1 MPFVC
6 APSAGDWDGDPP
18 FDRFEYIAPAEFGGA
33 VEPVSFSL
41 EVPARQQADDRQH
54 ARGDRDAALAR
65 QELFAIV
72 IPELQR
78 AGVRRIF
85 CRYDGGND
93 EGFASPDAVETR
105 DGGLIAAATLKGPLG
120 EAGVLEKLYAAEVI
134 RRLPDVFPD
143 QPSDLCV
150 LRWVCDEWAAML
162 LGDGYGAGGCCMYG
176 TFTVDLERCTISDDR
191 DAGPPA
197 S

>member
-6 APSAGDWDGDPP
+6 GPSEGNWDVDPP
-18 FDRFEYIAPAEFGGA
+18 FERFEYVAPVEFGGA

-41 EVPARQQADDRQH
+41 EVPARPHAGDRSRQRC
-54 ARGDRDAALAR
+54 ARDAAVAR

-72 IPELQR
+72 IPELR
-78 AGVRRIF
+78 KAGVRRIF

-93 EGFASPDAVETR
+93 EGFASPDAVETS
-105 DGGLIAAATLKGPLG
+105 DGGSAGAATLKEPLAA
-120 EAGVLEKLYAAEVI
+120 AGVLEKLYAAEVI
-134 RRLPDVFPD
+134 RRLPEEFPG
-143 QPSDLCV
+143 QPADLCV

-197 S
+197 G